1 MLKVCV
7 GFDALN
13 EPRVTYTTAMSDDKI
28 HMKRAI
34 RLAKRGA
41 GYVEPNPMVGCV
53 IVRPRTGQVLGE
65 GWHRKFG
72 GPHAEVNALGQAGG
86 RAKGATAY
94 VTLEPCSHTGKTEP
108 CAEALIAAKVK
119 RVVIGARDPNPTGA
133 GGAAKLRRAGIDV
146 TLGVCED
153 EATQL
158 IAPFTKV
165 VSRGLPYVL
174 CKWAQTIDG
183 KIAARTGDSQWISSP
198 QSRAIVHRL
207 RARADAVMVG
217 IGTAIA
223 DDPSLTARD
232 TKIRRI
238 ARRVVVDPT
247 LRLPLKSKLVAT
259 VDDAP
264 VTVVTGKTAVRGA
277 SAKRLRAK
285 GVEVVGAPLLSRKR
299 LDLAVGLSH
308 LVDTHGVTNIIAEG
322 GAGLTG
328 SLIEQQL
335 ADELLVFI
343 GPRVLGDAAGIN
355 SVDTGR
361 AVPTIDA
368 GVAAHLIDS
377 RTVGPDVMLRYRLCG
392 L

>member
-1 MLKVCV
+1 MST
-7 GFDALN
+7 D
-13 EPRVTYTTAMSDDKI
+13 TT

-53 IVRPRTGQVLGE
+53 IVRSRGGVVVGE

-72 GPHAEVNALGQAGG
+72 GAHAEINALTAAGV
-86 RAKGATAY
+86 RAKGATIY
-94 VTLEPCSHTGKTEP
+94 VTLEPCSHTGKTPP
-108 CAEALIAAKVK
+108 CADALIAAKVK

-146 TLGVCED
+146 TLGVCAD
-153 EATQL
+153 EATAL

-165 VSRGLPYVL
+165 VTRGLPYVL

-217 IGTAIA
+217 IGTALA
-223 DDPSLTARD
+223 DDPMLTARD
-232 TKIRRI
+232 TKIRRV
-238 ARRVVVDPT
+238 ARRVVVDPS
-247 LRLPLKSKLVAT
+247 LRIPLNSKLIAT
-259 VDDAP
+259 VDDSP
-264 VTVVTGKTAVRGA
+264 VTIITGKTAARSA
-277 SAKRLRAK
+277 SAKRLRDA
-285 GVEVVGAPLLSRKR
+285 GAEVVGVASRSRKR
-299 LDLAVGLSH
+299 LDLASALAH
-308 LVDTHGVTNIIAEG
+308 LIEAHAVTNIIAEG

-328 SLIEQQL
+328 SLIEQEL

-343 GPRVLGDAAGIN
+343 GPRVLGDASGVSAID
-355 SVDTGR
+355 VGR
-361 AVPTIDA
+361 SVPTIGA
-368 GVAAHLIDS
+368 GTPAQLITT
-377 RTVGPDVMLRYRLCG
+377 RAVGPDVMMRYRLCG